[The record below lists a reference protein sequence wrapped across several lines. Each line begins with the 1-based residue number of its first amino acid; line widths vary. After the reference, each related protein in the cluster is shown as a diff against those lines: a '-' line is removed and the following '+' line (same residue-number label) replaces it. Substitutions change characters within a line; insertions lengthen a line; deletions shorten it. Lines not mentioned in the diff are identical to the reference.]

1 MEERRREAARL
12 LREGVSQ
19 AEVAR
24 RTAVTR
30 QSVSRWAATL
40 EQEGLRGLRR
50 ASRAGRKPRL
60 DEKQRQT
67 LVRLLK
73 KGPEA
78 AGFPNGLW
86 TVPRVA
92 QLVEERFG
100 VAYGNTRVWQM
111 LRQLGFTPQ
120 RPTGKARQRDEAA
133 IETWKRKRWPQVKK
147 TLPGKCLPR
156 MSNAYGLL
164 RRCCWRSISR
174 SWL

>member
-12 LREGVSQ
+12 RQDVSQ

-24 RTAVTR
+24 RKAVTR

-50 ASRAGRKPRL
+50 ASRAARKPRL
-60 DEKQRQT
+60 DDQQRQT

-78 AGFPNGLW
+78 AGFPTGLW

-92 QLVEERFG
+92 QLIEERFG
-100 VAYGNTRVWQM
+100 VVYGNTRVWQV

-133 IETWKRKRWPQVKK
+133 IETWKRKHWPQFKK
-147 TLPGKCLPR
+147 TLPGK
-156 MSNAYGLL
+156 GD
-164 RRCCWRSISR
+164 
-174 SWL
+174 

>member
-1 MEERRREAARL
+1 MRAGLAQARDLEYLLTHALYYCRSGETYRGHAPVSEPLGGDARARGLKGAASYKPCGTQTQTRREAA
-12 LREGVSQ
+12 
-19 AEVAR
+19 AN
-24 RTAVTR
+24 
-30 QSVSRWAATL
+30 
-40 EQEGLRGLRR
+40 
-50 ASRAGRKPRL
+50 AGAFAK
-60 DEKQRQT
+60 ES
-67 LVRLLK
+67 
-73 KGPEA
+73 PEA

-164 RRCCWRSISR
+164 RR
-174 SWL
+174 